1 MLQRGRM
8 HARLGPLLVAAGLV
22 MSACGGAGAPAPGSK
37 GTVVVASTNFTEN
50 VTLAYLYAKVLEPA
64 GYKTELRLNLGS
76 REIVEPAL
84 EKGEIDVVP
93 EYISTLLEFLNK
105 GANEASADT
114 TETLGKLRPRLEAA
128 GLRALDPAPAQDH
141 SAFVVRKETADKHR
155 LRTMSDLARVSKD
168 LVLGASPQ
176 CPQRPFC
183 LPGLKR
189 VYGIDFR
196 DFKATDAVGPI
207 TRTALERGDVDVALL
222 TSTDGAIAAK
232 GWVALDDDK
241 GLQRAENVTPVIRT
255 KAATA
260 DIERALNG
268 LSAKLTTD
276 DLIQLNKAVTIDKED
291 AAVAAERWLKDK
303 GLIKK

>member
-1 MLQRGRM
+1 M
-8 HARLGPLLVAAGLV
+8 HPRLGALLVALGLIA
-22 MSACGGAGAPAPGSK
+22 SACGGASAPAAGSK
-37 GTVVVASTNFTEN
+37 GTLVVASTNFTEN

-64 GYKTELRLNLGS
+64 GYKIDLRLNLGS

-84 EKGEIDVVP
+84 EKGEIDVIP

-114 TETLGKLRPRLEAA
+114 QETLGKLRPRLESA
-128 GLRALDPAPAQDH
+128 GLKVLDPAPAQDH
-141 SAFVVRKETADKHR
+141 SAFVVRKETADK
-155 LRTMSDLARVSKD
+155 LKLTTMSDLAKVSKD

-189 VYGIDFR
+189 VYGIDFK

-207 TRTALERGDVDVALL
+207 TRTALERRDIDVALL
-222 TSTDGAIAAK
+222 TSTDGAIADK

-241 GLQRAENVTPVIRT
+241 GLQRAENVAPVIRT
-255 KAATA
+255 KAASA
-260 DIERALNG
+260 DVERALNG
-268 LSAKLTTD
+268 VSAKLTTE
-276 DLIQLNKAVTIDKED
+276 DLIRLNKAVTIDKED
-291 AAVAAERWLKDK
+291 AAVVAERWLTDK